1 MRSRP
6 DGPNPDPPELPRA
19 LVFGASLWIAVSWL
33 VAIGVRPP
41 LQPTSTSYTPAA
53 RMMLVSMSLG
63 VLVAWP
69 LARLSTRSP
78 ARPIATAALETVS
91 LVALSQIVIWPLR
104 LVTNWTVPR
113 LGLLASD
120 LLCITI
126 LVGGLLA
133 VLGWDRRGRSLAM
146 LGLVAWVVT
155 PPLLGLGLADPAALA
170 EASPIVRAWTT
181 AGGGPA
187 AVPAGAW
194 LQTGIVAI
202 VGLCI
207 WIVAFAS
214 APRGGLATGAAP
226 R

>member
-1 MRSRP
+1 MTSRR
-6 DGPNPDPPELPRA
+6 DGQTPGPPELPRG

-33 VAIGVRPP
+33 IAIGVRPP

-53 RMMLVSMSLG
+53 RMMLVSMTLG

-69 LARLSTRSP
+69 LARLSSRSP
-78 ARPIATAALETVS
+78 ARPIATAALDTVS

-104 LVTNWTVPR
+104 LVTSWTVPR

-120 LLCITI
+120 LLAVTI

-133 VLGWDRRGRSLAM
+133 IVGWGQRGRSLAM
-146 LGLVAWVVT
+146 IGLIAWIIA
-155 PPLLGLGLADPAALA
+155 PPLIGLGLTDPSVVA
-170 EASPIVRAWTT
+170 ETSPIVRAWTT

-187 AVPAGAW
+187 AVPPSSW
-194 LQTGIVAI
+194 VQTGIVGL
-202 VGLCI
+202 VGLCT
-207 WIVAFAS
+207 WAVALAS
-214 APRGGLATGAAP
+214 VPGRGLARGEAT